1 MSTATFPAGTYN
13 FDRPSAGVGLTRRG
27 RLARTLLVLSLSI
40 VLGAGFAM
48 KAGAG
53 NNVAGVNANSSAS
66 AQSLKAAKINGSSA
80 SNNGASDA
88 AKSYVVVTVAAGETL
103 WSLASQM
110 ADGGDVQSL
119 VADIASANSL
129 SGVDV
134 EAGQKLRVPIK

>member
-13 FDRPSAGVGLTRRG
+13 FDRPSAGVCLTRRG

-53 NNVAGVNANSSAS
+53 DAGASSSNALS
-66 AQSLKAAKINGSSA
+66 AAKINGF
-80 SNNGASDA
+80 SD

-110 ADGGDVQSL
+110 ADGGDVQAL

-134 EAGQKLRVPIK
+134 EAGQKLRIPIK

>member
-13 FDRPSAGVGLTRRG
+13 FDRPSAGLTRRG

-53 NNVAGVNANSSAS
+53 NNDALS
-66 AQSLKAAKINGSSA
+66 AAKINGSS
-80 SNNGASDA
+80 DV
-88 AKSYVVVTVAAGETL
+88 KSYVVVTVAAGETL

-129 SGVDV
+129 NGVDV

>member
-13 FDRPSAGVGLTRRG
+13 FDRPSAGVCLTRRG

-53 NNVAGVNANSSAS
+53 DAGASGGNALS
-66 AQSLKAAKINGSSA
+66 AAKINGF
-80 SNNGASDA
+80 SD

-129 SGVDV
+129 NGVDV

>member
-1 MSTATFPAGTYN
+1 MSTATFPAGTFN
-13 FDRPSAGVGLTRRG
+13 FDRPSAGVCLTRRG

-53 NNVAGVNANSSAS
+53 NPLS
-66 AQSLKAAKINGSSA
+66 AAKINGS
-80 SNNGASDA
+80 GDA
-88 AKSYVVVTVAAGETL
+88 TYVVVTVAAGETL

-119 VADIASANSL
+119 VAEIASANSL
-129 SGVDV
+129 NGVDV

>member
-1 MSTATFPAGTYN
+1 
-13 FDRPSAGVGLTRRG
+13 
-27 RLARTLLVLSLSI
+27 LVLSLSI

-53 NNVAGVNANSSAS
+53 DAGAS
-66 AQSLKAAKINGSSA
+66 GSDALSAAKINGSS
-80 SNNGASDA
+80 DA
-88 AKSYVVVTVAAGETL
+88 TYVVVTVAAGETL

-110 ADGGDVQSL
+110 ADGGDVQAL

-129 SGVDV
+129 NGVDV

>member
-13 FDRPSAGVGLTRRG
+13 FDRPSAGVCLTRRG
-27 RLARTLLVLSLSI
+27 RLARTLLVLSLSV

-53 NNVAGVNANSSAS
+53 DALS
-66 AQSLKAAKINGSSA
+66 AAKINGSSD
-80 SNNGASDA
+80 SVSV
-88 AKSYVVVTVAAGETL
+88 AKSYVVVTVASGETL

-134 EAGQKLRVPIK
+134 SAGQKLRIPVK

>member
-13 FDRPSAGVGLTRRG
+13 FDRPSAGVCLTRRG

-53 NNVAGVNANSSAS
+53 DAGASGSNALS
-66 AQSLKAAKINGSSA
+66 AAKINGSS
-80 SNNGASDA
+80 DA
-88 AKSYVVVTVAAGETL
+88 TYVVVTVAAGETL
-103 WSLASQM
+103 WSLASAM
-110 ADGGDVQSL
+110 ADGGDVQAL

-134 EAGQKLRVPIK
+134 EAGQKLRIPIK

>member
-13 FDRPSAGVGLTRRG
+13 FDRPSAGVCLTRRG

-53 NNVAGVNANSSAS
+53 NNDPLS
-66 AQSLKAAKINGSSA
+66 AAKINGSS
-80 SNNGASDA
+80 DA
-88 AKSYVVVTVAAGETL
+88 TYVVVTVAAGETL

-110 ADGGDVQSL
+110 ADGGDVQTL

-129 SGVDV
+129 NGVDV

>member
-13 FDRPSAGVGLTRRG
+13 FDRPSAGVCLTRRG

-53 NNVAGVNANSSAS
+53 DAGAS
-66 AQSLKAAKINGSSA
+66 GSDALSAAKINGSSD
-80 SNNGASDA
+80 SVNT
-88 AKSYVVVTVAAGETL
+88 AKSYVVVTVASGETL
-103 WSLASQM
+103 WSLASAM
-110 ADGGDVQSL
+110 ADGGDVQAL

-129 SGVDV
+129 KGVDV
-134 EAGQKLRVPIK
+134 TAGQKLRIPVK

>member
-13 FDRPSAGVGLTRRG
+13 FDRPSAGLTRRG
-27 RLARTLLVLSLSI
+27 RLARTLLVLSLSV

-48 KAGAG
+48 NAGAG
-53 NNVAGVNANSSAS
+53 DALS
-66 AQSLKAAKINGSSA
+66 AAKINGSSD
-80 SNNGASDA
+80 SVNV
-88 AKSYVVVTVAAGETL
+88 AKSYVVVTVASGETL

-119 VADIASANSL
+119 VAEIASANSL

-134 EAGQKLRVPIK
+134 TAGQKLRIPVK

>member
-13 FDRPSAGVGLTRRG
+13 FDRPSAGLTRRG

-53 NNVAGVNANSSAS
+53 NDDALS
-66 AQSLKAAKINGSSA
+66 AAKINGSS
-80 SNNGASDA
+80 DV
-88 AKSYVVVTVAAGETL
+88 KSYVVVTVAAGETL

-110 ADGGDVQSL
+110 ADGGDVQAL
-119 VADIASANSL
+119 VAEIASANSL

-134 EAGQKLRVPIK
+134 EAGQKLRIPVK

>member
-13 FDRPSAGVGLTRRG
+13 FDRPSAGVCLTRRG

-53 NNVAGVNANSSAS
+53 DAVANGNGGLS
-66 AQSLKAAKINGSSA
+66 AAKINGSS
-80 SNNGASDA
+80 DA
-88 AKSYVVVTVAAGETL
+88 AKSYIVVTVASGETL

-110 ADGGDVQSL
+110 ADGGDVQTL

-129 SGVDV
+129 NGVDV

>member
-13 FDRPSAGVGLTRRG
+13 FDRPSAGVCLTRRG

-53 NNVAGVNANSSAS
+53 DAGASGSNALS
-66 AQSLKAAKINGSSA
+66 AAKINGSS
-80 SNNGASDA
+80 DA
-88 AKSYVVVTVAAGETL
+88 KTYIVVTVAAGETL
-103 WSLASQM
+103 WSLASAM
-110 ADGGDVQSL
+110 ADGGDVQTL

>member
-13 FDRPSAGVGLTRRG
+13 FDRPSAGVCLTRRG
-27 RLARTLLVLSLSI
+27 RLARTLLVLSLSV

-48 KAGAG
+48 NAGAG
-53 NNVAGVNANSSAS
+53 DALS
-66 AQSLKAAKINGSSA
+66 AAKINGSS
-80 SNNGASDA
+80 DA
-88 AKSYVVVTVAAGETL
+88 MSYVVVTVASGETL

-129 SGVDV
+129 KGVDV
-134 EAGQKLRVPIK
+134 TAGQKLRIPVK

>member
-13 FDRPSAGVGLTRRG
+13 FDRPSAGVCLTRRG

-53 NNVAGVNANSSAS
+53 DAVASGNGALS
-66 AQSLKAAKINGSSA
+66 AAKINGSS
-80 SNNGASDA
+80 DA
-88 AKSYVVVTVAAGETL
+88 TYVVVTVAAGETL

-110 ADGGDVQSL
+110 ADGGDVQTL

-129 SGVDV
+129 NGVDV
-134 EAGQKLRVPIK
+134 EAGQKLRIPVK

>member
-13 FDRPSAGVGLTRRG
+13 FDRPSAGVCLTRRG

-53 NNVAGVNANSSAS
+53 NSDALS
-66 AQSLKAAKINGSSA
+66 AAKINGSS
-80 SNNGASDA
+80 D
-88 AKSYVVVTVAAGETL
+88 AKSYIVVTVAAGETL
-103 WSLASQM
+103 WSLASAM
-110 ADGGDVQSL
+110 ADGGDVQTL

-129 SGVDV
+129 NGVDV

>member
-13 FDRPSAGVGLTRRG
+13 FDRPSAGVCLTRRG

-53 NNVAGVNANSSAS
+53 DAGAS
-66 AQSLKAAKINGSSA
+66 GSDALSAAKINGSS
-80 SNNGASDA
+80 DA
-88 AKSYVVVTVAAGETL
+88 TYVVVTVAAGETL

-110 ADGGDVQSL
+110 ADGGDVQAL

-134 EAGQKLRVPIK
+134 EAGQKLRIPVK

>member
-1 MSTATFPAGTYN
+1 MSIATFPAGTYN
-13 FDRPSAGVGLTRRG
+13 FDRPSAGLTRRG

-53 NNVAGVNANSSAS
+53 DPLS
-66 AQSLKAAKINGSSA
+66 AAKINGSS
-80 SNNGASDA
+80 DV
-88 AKSYVVVTVAAGETL
+88 KSYVVVTVAAGETL

>member
-13 FDRPSAGVGLTRRG
+13 FDRPSAGVCLTRRG

-53 NNVAGVNANSSAS
+53 DAGAS
-66 AQSLKAAKINGSSA
+66 GSDALSAAKINGSS
-80 SNNGASDA
+80 DA
-88 AKSYVVVTVAAGETL
+88 TYVVVTVAAGETL

-110 ADGGDVQSL
+110 ADGGDVQTL

-134 EAGQKLRVPIK
+134 EAGQKLRIPVK

>member
-13 FDRPSAGVGLTRRG
+13 FDRPSSGLTRRG

-53 NNVAGVNANSSAS
+53 DAGAS
-66 AQSLKAAKINGSSA
+66 GSDALSAAKINGSS
-80 SNNGASDA
+80 DA
-88 AKSYVVVTVAAGETL
+88 TYVVVTVAAGETL

-110 ADGGDVQSL
+110 ADGGDVQAL

>member
-13 FDRPSAGVGLTRRG
+13 FDRPSAGLTRRG

-80 SNNGASDA
+80 VNSGAND

-129 SGVDV
+129 NGVDV

>member
-13 FDRPSAGVGLTRRG
+13 FDRPSAGVCLTRRG

-53 NNVAGVNANSSAS
+53 DAGASGSNALS
-66 AQSLKAAKINGSSA
+66 AAKINGSS
-80 SNNGASDA
+80 DA
-88 AKSYVVVTVAAGETL
+88 TYVVVTVAAGETL

-110 ADGGDVQSL
+110 VDGGDVQTL

>member
-13 FDRPSAGVGLTRRG
+13 FDRPSAGVCLTRRG

-53 NNVAGVNANSSAS
+53 DAGASDSNALS
-66 AQSLKAAKINGSSA
+66 AAKINGSS
-80 SNNGASDA
+80 DA
-88 AKSYVVVTVAAGETL
+88 KTYIVITVAAGETL
-103 WSLASQM
+103 WSLASAM
-110 ADGGDVQSL
+110 ADGGDVQTL

-134 EAGQKLRVPIK
+134 EAGQKLRIPIK

>member
-13 FDRPSAGVGLTRRG
+13 FDRPSAGVCLTRRG

-53 NNVAGVNANSSAS
+53 YPLS
-66 AQSLKAAKINGSSA
+66 AAKINGSSA

-88 AKSYVVVTVAAGETL
+88 AKSYVVVTVASGETL

-129 SGVDV
+129 NGVDI

>member
-13 FDRPSAGVGLTRRG
+13 FDRPSAGLTRRG

-53 NNVAGVNANSSAS
+53 DAGAS
-66 AQSLKAAKINGSSA
+66 GSDALSAAKINGSS
-80 SNNGASDA
+80 DA
-88 AKSYVVVTVAAGETL
+88 KTYIVVTVAAGETL
-103 WSLASQM
+103 WSLASAM
-110 ADGGDVQSL
+110 ADGGDVQTL

-134 EAGQKLRVPIK
+134 EAGQKLRIPVK

>member
-13 FDRPSAGVGLTRRG
+13 FDRPSAGLTRRG

-53 NNVAGVNANSSAS
+53 DAGASAS
-66 AQSLKAAKINGSSA
+66 DALSAAKINGSS
-80 SNNGASDA
+80 DV
-88 AKSYVVVTVAAGETL
+88 KSYVVVTVAAGETL

-110 ADGGDVQSL
+110 ADGGDVQTL

-134 EAGQKLRVPIK
+134 EAGQKLRIPVK

>member
-13 FDRPSAGVGLTRRG
+13 FDRPSAGLTRRG

-53 NNVAGVNANSSAS
+53 DAGAS
-66 AQSLKAAKINGSSA
+66 GSDALSAAKINGSSEV
-80 SNNGASDA
+80 
-88 AKSYVVVTVAAGETL
+88 KSYVVVTVAAGETL

-110 ADGGDVQSL
+110 ADGGDVQAL
-119 VADIASANSL
+119 VAEITSANSL
-129 SGVDV
+129 KGVDV
-134 EAGQKLRVPIK
+134 TAGQKLRIPVK